1 MICEVVLSRDL
12 HARIE
17 AEARAA
23 FPAECCGLL
32 EGVRDGET
40 VRIAAIH
47 PTCNLADAPGRFAID
62 PQAHIRLLRA
72 LRGTGRAIVGCYH
85 SHPEGRAEPSAHDRE
100 AAVEE
105 NFIWLI
111 AAVPRAG
118 AATLAAFVYAT
129 GSFRTLAL
137 SA

>member
-1 MICEVVLSRDL
+1 MIREAVLSRDL

-17 AEARAA
+17 AEARKA
-23 FPAECCGLL
+23 FPKECCGLL
-32 EGVRDGET
+32 EGARDGET

-47 PTCNLADAPGRFAID
+47 PTRNLADAPGRFAID

-100 AAVEE
+100 AAAEE

-111 AAVPRAG
+111 AAVPRVG
-118 AATLAAFVYAT
+118 AVTLAAFIYAA

>member
-1 MICEVVLSRDL
+1 MIREVVLSHDL
-12 HARIE
+12 RARIE
-17 AEARAA
+17 TEARTA
-23 FPAECCGLL
+23 FPVECCGLL
-32 EGVRDGET
+32 EGARDGGT

-47 PTCNLADAPGRFAID
+47 PTRNLADAPGRFAID

-100 AAVEE
+100 AAAEE

-111 AAVPRAG
+111 EALPKTG
-118 AATLAAFVYAT
+118 AATLAAFVFCD
-129 GSFRTLAL
+129 GDFVPLTL
-137 SA
+137 SG

>member
-1 MICEVVLSRDL
+1 MIREVVLSRDL
-12 HARIE
+12 RARIE
-17 AEARAA
+17 AEARKA
-23 FPAECCGLL
+23 FPKECCGLL
-32 EGVRDGET
+32 EGVREGET

-47 PTCNLADAPGRFAID
+47 PARNLADAPGRFAID

-85 SHPEGRAEPSAHDRE
+85 SHPEGSAEPSARDRE
-100 AAVEE
+100 AAAEE

-118 AATLAAFVYAT
+118 AATLATFV
-129 GSFRTLAL
+129 FRGGDFAPVSL
-137 SA
+137 SG